1 MKSYLNDANASD
13 INHLPPQCY
22 QKATSSPP
30 MLEIF
35 IVLNEK
41 DTEKKQGEGKGGKG
55 GGKGGRHTHTRLFFF
70 ESNKY
75 LGLPP
80 KKRLL

>member
-1 MKSYLNDANASD
+1 MKSYLNDVNASD
-13 INHLPPQCY
+13 ANRTNLAIFR
-22 QKATSSPP
+22 KTTSSPPP

-41 DTEKKQGEGKGGKG
+41 DAEKRTGEGG
-55 GGKGGRHTHTRLFFF
+55 GGERDYLMRFFLNFFF
-70 ESNKY
+70 GIRKKY

-80 KKRLL
+80 KKRLF